1 MHIDK
6 TPSKRSRNAKSQ
18 ASKDKKVNYNASLYS
33 KSYPNYQAYYKA
45 FFLKKRK
52 TSCLLDGYTVA
63 LACPHDLLSKREKG
77 HLLQFYTENPEFQMH
92 QGTSVVELLLY
103 QLALVWQ
110 IERRFRT
117 KIDCMPSWREVS
129 LQRMRCTVYLWLPRD
144 QPWLETPWMKTATH
158 RN

>member
-1 MHIDK
+1 MPSHKQVK
-6 TPSKRSRNAKSQ
+6 TRRWIITLVFIQKVTLITRLITRLFFW
-18 ASKDKKVNYNASLYS
+18 KKG
-33 KSYPNYQAYYKA
+33 
-45 FFLKKRK
+45 K

-103 QLALVWQ
+103 QLALVLQ
-110 IERRFRT
+110 IERKFRT